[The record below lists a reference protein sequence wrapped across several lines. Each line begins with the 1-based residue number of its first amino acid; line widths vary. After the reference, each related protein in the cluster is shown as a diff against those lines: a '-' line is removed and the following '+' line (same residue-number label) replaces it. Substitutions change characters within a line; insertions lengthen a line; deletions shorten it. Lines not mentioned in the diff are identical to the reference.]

1 MSEGRPFEVGMYR
14 LMNGAGGGPPCVD
27 MNDQV

>member
-1 MSEGRPFEVGMYR
+1 MGDRRPFEVGMYR
-14 LMNGAGGGPPCVD
+14 LMNGAGGGPPRVD